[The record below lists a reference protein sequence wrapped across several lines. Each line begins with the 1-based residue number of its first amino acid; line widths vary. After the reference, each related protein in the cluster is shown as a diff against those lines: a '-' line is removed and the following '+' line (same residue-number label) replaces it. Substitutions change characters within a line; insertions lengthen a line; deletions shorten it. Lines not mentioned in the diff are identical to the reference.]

1 MPFIGLTSVDDLSID
16 LTQNTSILRCDLR
29 YNFYGKHYLTAMYN
43 TIMPWGLLGTGGMN
57 FTDIFHFMA
66 HGAGLKYSYNSLL
79 GPVSLTAQWLNND
92 GINHFGGYFSFGYTF

>member
-1 MPFIGLTSVDDLSID
+1 M
-16 LTQNTSILRCDLR
+16 
-29 YNFYGKHYLTAMYN
+29 
-43 TIMPWGLLGTGGMN
+43 LGTGGMN

-79 GPVSLTAQWLNND
+79 GPISLTAQWLNND